1 MPKDNLPD
9 VVSPYDELEMQLD
22 ALPVFDLEELSERT
36 LHNLLTASTDDE
48 ALRNPSA
55 MGLGQFAD
63 QVIIL
68 QAIIGCLPSSFDS
81 GPTRYIVMDITDP
94 ETGERHAVSCGSPY
108 VMATAFNLAAR
119 GSLPATVRVLEL
131 ESKNNSNKSSL
142 WLVSPHSLA

>member
-9 VVSPYDELEMQLD
+9 VVSPYDELETQLD

-55 MGLGQFAD
+55 AGLGQFAD
-63 QVIIL
+63 QVVIL
-68 QAIIGCLPSSFDS
+68 QAIIGCLPSSFGS

-142 WLVSPHSLA
+142 WLVKA

>member
-68 QAIIGCLPSSFDS
+68 QALIGALPSSFDS

-108 VMATAFNLAAR
+108 VMATAFNLASR
-119 GSLPATVRVLEL
+119 GSLPATVKVLEL

-142 WLVSPHSLA
+142 WLVKA

>member
-1 MPKDNLPD
+1 MPSHNLPE
-9 VVSPYDELEMQLD
+9 VLSPFDELETQLD

-63 QVIIL
+63 QVVIL
-68 QAIIGCLPSSFDS
+68 QAIIGCLPSAFDT

-108 VMATAFNLAAR
+108 VMAAAFNLASR
-119 GSLPATVRVLEL
+119 GSLPATVRVLEV

-142 WLVSPHSLA
+142 WLVKA

>member
-9 VVSPYDELEMQLD
+9 VVSPYDELETLLD
-22 ALPVFDLEELSERT
+22 NVPVFDLEELSERT
-36 LHNLLTASTDDE
+36 LHNLLTAASDE
-48 ALRNPSA
+48 EVLRDPSA
-55 MGLGQFAD
+55 MVLGQFAG

-68 QAIIGCLPSSFDS
+68 QAIIGALPSSFDT

-108 VMATAFNLAAR
+108 VMGAAFNLAAR

-142 WLVSPHSLA
+142 WLVKA